1 MTGVKSRHVGR
12 WAPPIH
18 RPAGRNRGAREAT
31 PASAVRHPTSRE
43 PRPLAPCINY
53 RKGAD
58 FLQCVQGGGLL
69 LRASGVPDGGGEAV
83 GARRE
88 ESIDIVRIG
97 PRDGEGFLG
106 NSREGFG
113 PADVEGGHRREPPGF
128 RHSAVAFLEQGAYH
142 AAIHILQGCARGEAN
157 KLSFMN
163 THLLDSNRYQPLMPL
178 RPISNMP
185 NATTNMTARPT
196 IFCRDF
202 ISVHVNVPSDK
213 AQEIMLLARRGSTVT
228 LMCLPQPQVLV
239 VAPMMMSVP
248 WSLHAGKKSPKNQI
262 QFQDMPRDVV
272 GDLAF
277 IDAHVFRG
285 FSKELN
291 GKLFLTHRIMNI

>member
-128 RHSAVAFLEQGAYH
+128 RHRRFNSAVAFLEQGAYH

-228 LMCLPQPQVLV
+228 LMV
-239 VAPMMMSVP
+239 
-248 WSLHAGKKSPKNQI
+248 
-262 QFQDMPRDVV
+262 
-272 GDLAF
+272 
-277 IDAHVFRG
+277 
-285 FSKELN
+285 
-291 GKLFLTHRIMNI
+291 